1 MGNNQ
6 SVNLE
11 RIRRRPSAVAIV
23 PTLSESDME
32 MLVTKTHMTRD
43 EVKEYYSKF
52 CTNTH
57 GSNIITRQVFS
68 EIMHKCFPRTFK
80 EELETDIF
88 SLYDVNGSGFIEF
101 SEFLMI
107 VTVMI
112 DGNAQTKL
120 KQIFRIFDSDKNGS
134 ISRLELLSIVKH
146 LFHLV
151 PHTQKEDL
159 PTPQKLSDKLME
171 EMDSDKD
178 GVISE
183 DEFILAFLR
192 NEQITTN
199 VINKIMTRFTSAKS
213 RILED

>member
-1 MGNNQ
+1 M
-6 SVNLE
+6 
-11 RIRRRPSAVAIV
+11 
-23 PTLSESDME
+23 
-32 MLVTKTHMTRD
+32 
-43 EVKEYYSKF
+43 
-52 CTNTH
+52 
-57 GSNIITRQVFS
+57 SNFYN
-68 EIMHKCFPRTFK
+68 FPHTQ